1 MASTDDTSAGETATH
16 ERLRPGPGGLP
27 PGRVLEI
34 QRSRMLVA
42 AIQKIDEAGY
52 TGMSVA
58 EVIGRAKVSRKTFYD
73 VFADREDCFL
83 AAFEQVVERVR
94 TLVCDAAGQEQGW
107 RERVRVG
114 LARLLAFMDEER
126 GLARLCVIEALSAGP
141 RVLQS
146 RARVLGELAD
156 VVDRGREVG
165 GGGMREPPQVTAE
178 GIVGAVFAVVH
189 SRLTEDER
197 PLSDLLGSLMS
208 MIVLPYL
215 GARAAG
221 SELSRPAPELHDSDR
236 PEGPVTSG
244 DPLEGLP
251 MRLTYRTVQV
261 LVAIGA
267 HPGANNRA
275 IAQAAGVADQGQISR
290 LLMRLQQLDLIENR
304 RGARTG
310 DRRRHDSGREQDGGR
325 GRGAANAWHLT
336 ARGIE
341 VERAAGERAA
351 GERDAGER
359 DAGERDAGVR

>member
-52 TGMSVA
+52 TGMTVA

-83 AAFEQVVERVR
+83 AAFEQVVERAR
-94 TLVCDAAGQEQGW
+94 TLVCDAVGHEQGW
-107 RERVRVG
+107 REGVRVG
-114 LARLLAFMDEER
+114 LARLLAFMDEEP

-146 RARVLGELAD
+146 RACVLGELAN
-156 VVDRGREVG
+156 VVDRGRAVG
-165 GGGMREPPQVTAE
+165 GGVREPPQVTAE

-189 SRLTEDER
+189 SRVTEDER

-215 GARAAG
+215 GARAAA
-221 SELSRPAPELHDSDR
+221 SELSRPAPELHDGDL
-236 PEGPVTSG
+236 GTQTSATG
-244 DPLEGLP
+244 E
-251 MRLTYRTVQV
+251 
-261 LVAIGA
+261 
-267 HPGANNRA
+267 RA
-275 IAQAAGVADQGQISR
+275 AS
-290 LLMRLQQLDLIENR
+290 
-304 RGARTG
+304 
-310 DRRRHDSGREQDGGR
+310 
-325 GRGAANAWHLT
+325 
-336 ARGIE
+336 
-341 VERAAGERAA
+341 ERAAGGR
-351 GERDAGER
+351 
-359 DAGERDAGVR
+359 